1 MYSMRSLIL
10 EKNND
15 FKIYPQ
21 PASTFIVIEIL
32 EEQLVVNPNM
42 VIYNILGAEV
52 SSFIIKENKIK
63 LNVEEW
69 VEGVYYAT
77 MYLDSN
83 YITYK
88 FLVE

>member
-1 MYSMRSLIL
+1 MKHSIIL

-21 PASTFIVIEIL
+21 PASTYIVFEIL
-32 EEQLVVNPNM
+32 EEETIINQEL

-52 SSFIIKENKIK
+52 LSFIIKENNIK
-63 LNVEEW
+63 LNIEEW
-69 VEGVYYAT
+69 EKGIYYAT
-77 MYLDSN
+77 MYLN
-83 YITYK
+83 NNFITYK